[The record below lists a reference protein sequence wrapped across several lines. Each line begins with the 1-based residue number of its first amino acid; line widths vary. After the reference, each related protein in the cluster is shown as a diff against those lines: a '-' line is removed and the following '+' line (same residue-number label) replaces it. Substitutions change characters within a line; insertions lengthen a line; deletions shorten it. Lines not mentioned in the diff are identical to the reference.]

1 MYWMCGKQFVE
12 YKDNDLDASITEA
25 FYFSY
30 MKYNL
35 KFLVYSSGKMPWTEE
50 PGGLQSMGR

>member
-1 MYWMCGKQFVE
+1 MCGKQFVE

-50 PGGLQSMGR
+50 PGGLQSMGS